1 MEIYTDNW
9 FKYIRENVL
18 AEGLRDIGLPE
29 FVIDYIEDAMPQASE
44 KARMYIANN
53 WKKSNGG
60 YRGAY
65 TTPSLQYEVFSF
77 LVNEYA
83 QYVIQQDSPN
93 KEAGMAD
100 IEPRTVAMF
109 DINKGTNAP
118 REAYDEERIKQNE
131 QVKFVIQNLR
141 NVVAQPQ
148 GKWRKAFMK
157 AVKALSKAGLPS
169 EKVENTKEYLANF
182 YKSNFEY
189 WINTYIELMAFLN
202 DDPTNYE
209 LIKDERNIEDAR
221 LFANR
226 YLQDKEDPENVMHT
240 FDDGSYW
247 YNLNV
252 SSCDVEAS
260 RMGHCGSDS
269 RGVLVS
275 LRKKKSGRRESSSY
289 VTMTYSEYENT
300 VYQIKGRSNDAPPEE
315 TWDHIAWFIN
325 NYNVDNVEETGEH
338 SNDYDG
344 FNEMIEHLASQTNA
358 SFHGSIEDR
367 MEKAEDYC
375 AAVENRYTDSQ
386 DEFEYGSIGYS
397 LEEEGNDIYCYASA
411 EYIFEINLG
420 WSGYSATDMGF
431 KSDDG
436 DFKEIPRSYSDMRD
450 FFDELGVDD
459 MMYEM
464 PGDDG
469 DFDFELTNLIGVQPD
484 SVPAGSEKP
493 TTHLRFILSTNETL
507 SVDEDGDVPE
517 FDDFADNML
526 AFEEDQADAYRESV
540 RQALAAGGYM
550 AKSAY
555 DRSREELMKITNLDK
570 WHVKQASGGLE
581 FDWPAD
587 DGQPLHPYTGD
598 VKFDSTRAQMYGMG
612 GGNVMNINPDAVFRD
627 VFGYG
632 TQNFSFANMRGTRD
646 LSVQFG
652 RELSRLITAQMKSK
666 RAPEGQQSF
675 DFGDKYEG
683 KDPMMFLADDTDFAV
698 FTDVNYRPDGVRGR
712 YPLITIKWLYRMRVS
727 PMSDS
732 DEFEIIEEIAAYLNE
747 NEEVVEAAANSVIA
761 DVIKS
766 HSERLQRNIAMVM
779 DNQRT
784 QEAINQ
790 AKEKYGGVI
799 DDYGDQDG
807 YYQTIEA
814 AKRVYAIVSWLE
826 QNYADMNEPQRYVM
840 TNKFLIPMVRNTFR
854 STMDIA
860 DVEEDGKPK
869 MFDELVA
876 RQVAMMGGQPVNM
889 RTYSES
895 VEEQIARIER
905 LLADQAPLV
914 EEIDVRLYK
923 MEVDAKI
930 SADRAAKTKQ
940 LQDQLRGIENV
951 TTVTARDSI
960 ETIGGEKVRFSIK
973 FTLLGQQS
981 RTEFAAKQ
989 LIPAMNAIQGVEVIN
1004 KPGVGWSV
1012 PNEVTPGKKLSEI
1025 DTLQEYGFGGG
1036 VASNL
1041 GAQRYTSGHKM
1052 ATPRPQLQTI
1062 LDDWVEGGV
1071 MAYDAPTNT
1080 TDMRYHVMLPVEELL
1095 PYMSREYRGDAHD
1108 FEGRYQHFIKSGA
1121 QAPVYL
1127 AIGMNGRIKVT
1138 GNEDLLWFAKKS
1150 GLSELPVFL
1159 SYQKQA

>member
-344 FNEMIEHLASQTNA
+344 FAEMIEYLASQTNA

-581 FDWPAD
+581 FDWTAD

-840 TNKFLIPMVRNTFR
+840 TNKFLIPMVRNNFR